1 MSRQINQAGLDL
13 IKSFESCKLTVYKDA
28 GGKNTVGWGHLVTPD
43 DGLEYGDSISQS
55 EADDLLQSD
64 LTVWQDFVSNHVEVP
79 LTDNQFAAIVS
90 LCYNTGG
97 SPLTGE
103 PLGELLNAGNYSDA
117 ALHIL
122 HYNHVDGLPSV
133 GLTRRCKAEYDLFMQ
148 S

>member
-79 LTDNQFAAIVS
+79 LTDNQFAALVS
-90 LCYNTGG
+90 LCYNVGIFPLNGG
-97 SPLTGE
+97 D
-103 PLGELLNAGNYSDA
+103 LGKLLNDGEYSDS

-122 HYNHVDGLPSV
+122 RYNEVNGVPSV
-133 GLTRRCKAEYDLFMQ
+133 GLTRRRKAEYALFMQ